1 MKHLAYLGSMVLIAA
16 VFFLLML
23 YVEWPL
29 ILEPRIVPSNSLDL
43 QDWLRRFSDLAFYG
57 IVCSV
62 LASICWYV
70 LGQWIFKVDD
80 WKSANHRVTWGLLIF
95 VPFIFFAL
103 SWYFTP
109 PAQEGHF
116 YAYICYLVNNLA
128 IYLLATVLFSPAAYK
143 YTPLGSTAIRR
154 W

>member
-1 MKHLAYLGSMVLIAA
+1 MKHLAYLGFMVLIAA
-16 VFFLLML
+16 LFFLLMV

-29 ILEPRIVPSNSLDL
+29 LLEPRVVPSNNLDL

-57 IVCSV
+57 IVGSAI
-62 LASICWYV
+62 ASILWYA
-70 LGQWIFKVDD
+70 LGQWVFKVDH
-80 WKSANHRVTWGLLIF
+80 WKQANHRVTWGLLIF
-95 VPFIFFAL
+95 VPFILFAL
-103 SWYFTP
+103 SWFLTP

-116 YAYICYLVNNLA
+116 FAYICYLVNNLA

-143 YTPLGSTAIRR
+143 YTPLGATAIRY